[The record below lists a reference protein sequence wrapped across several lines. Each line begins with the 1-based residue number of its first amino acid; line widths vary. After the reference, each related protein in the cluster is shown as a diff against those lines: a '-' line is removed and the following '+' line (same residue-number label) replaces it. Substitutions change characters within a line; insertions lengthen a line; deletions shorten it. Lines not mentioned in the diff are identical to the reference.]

1 MSETKIKAALE
12 TKLKEQDPDFAT
24 AWENLDFTPS
34 PGVPH
39 QEAWV
44 LFAKPVSYGFG
55 DEFTRFLGY
64 LQVTV
69 SYPTNQGAGYALERA
84 EALANWFKRGL
95 SMVNGGVTTI
105 VEERPEI
112 GAGRVDGDR
121 YKINVF
127 VRFFANVA
135 N

>member
-12 TKLKEQDPDFAT
+12 TRLKAMVPDIDT
-24 AWENLDFTPS
+24 AFENLDFRPTAGEPF
-34 PGVPH
+34 

-44 LFAKPVSYGFG
+44 LFARPVSYGFG
-55 DEFTRFLGY
+55 DEFTRFHGY
-64 LQVTV
+64 LQVGLA
-69 SYPTNQGAGYALERA
+69 YPINVGAGDCLERA
-84 EALANWFKRGL
+84 EAVANWFKRGL

-112 GAGRVDGDR
+112 GAGRNEGDR
-121 YKINVF
+121 FKINVF

-135 N
+135 K